1 MLLIFFQVFVIILIT
16 STVDQHIRYKWQ
28 SDIKETKGT
37 QKKTQYVK
45 MRVLQDNLIHIL
57 HMEWNI

>member
-28 SDIKETKGT
+28 SDIKETKET

-45 MRVLQDNLIHIL
+45 MRVLQGNLIHIL